1 MQSGGLKRILFVD
14 DETALLDGLR
24 GRLRK
29 MRDKWEMVFV
39 ESGSRAIAEMEHRSV
54 DVIVTDMRMPAMDGA
69 QLLAQVANRWPETV
83 RIVLSGYSEE
93 EQSRKLLPIAH
104 QMLSKPCEA
113 EQIEGVVGRCLRL
126 HELLRDPMLRGL
138 AGRVKSLPTLPET
151 YVKLRDAMDQPDV
164 SMGLVARIISA
175 DPAIAA
181 KVLQVVNSAFF
192 RLARRITKIEQAVNY
207 LGLSAIR
214 NLVMSVEVFSR
225 WNKEQSESALS
236 PEMLQARAHRVA
248 AVARQ
253 LGKQF
258 GNADDALLAGLFHNI
273 GYWVLMQGCPA
284 ELQKAMDVAR
294 TQQIPLHLA
303 ERQVLG
309 ASHAEVGAY
318 LLGLWG
324 LPHNVVE
331 AVAFQYS
338 PQQVQQNSFDVLA
351 VLATAES
358 VAFADT
364 EIVPGVIERAD
375 PPIDEVY
382 LQTIGAPINWDEA
395 RALAVDA
402 AGELSP

>member
-1 MQSGGLKRILFVD
+1 MKRILFVD
-14 DETALLDGLR
+14 DEPALLDGLR

-29 MRDKWEMVFV
+29 MRGQWEMVFV
-39 ESGSRAIAEMEHRSV
+39 ESGSRAIAEMEHRPV

-69 QLLAQVANRWPETV
+69 QLLARVANQWPETV

-93 EQSRKLLPIAH
+93 DQSRKLLAIAH
-104 QMLSKPCEA
+104 QFLSKPCDA

-126 HELLRDPMLRGL
+126 HEMLRDPTLRAL
-138 AGRVKSLPTLPET
+138 VGRVKALPTLPET
-151 YVKLRDAMDQPDV
+151 YVKLRDAMEQPDV
-164 SMGLVARIISA
+164 PMGQVAKIISA

-225 WNKEQSESALS
+225 WNKQQSASALS
-236 PEMLQARAHRVA
+236 PELLQGRAHRLA

-253 LGKQF
+253 LGKQQ

-273 GYWVLMQGCPA
+273 GYWVLMEGCPA
-284 ELQKAMDVAR
+284 ELQSAIDVAR
-294 TQQIPLHLA
+294 SHQIPLHLA

-324 LPHNVVE
+324 LPHDVVE

-338 PQQVQQNSFDVLA
+338 PQQVQQNTFDVLA

-364 EIVPGVIERAD
+364 QIVPGVIERAD
-375 PPIDEVY
+375 PPIDDAY
-382 LQTIGAPINWDEA
+382 LQTIRAPFNLDEA
-395 RALAVDA
+395 RALAEDA
-402 AGELSP
+402 AGESP